1 MEPKILIIDDDEFFT
16 KVLENKLKKENFNVS
31 IKNNGEKITEGM
43 IENRPD
49 VLLLDLILPQ
59 KDGFAVLEEIKK
71 SQFKNISVII
81 FTVLSQESDI
91 EKAVDL
97 GAVDYLVKTKVSLA
111 GVVER
116 VKKQI
121 NNPKTIIS

>member
-71 SQFKNISVII
+71 SQFKNIPVII